1 MNSMQSYRI
10 LILDDEKEICF
21 LLSALLKQMGYITDK
36 AYTIEEAMGKLSQQE
51 YDLVFLDLNL
61 PDGLGYHLV
70 PSIKDCCPACK
81 IVMIS
86 AHDGMLRQLKAEME
100 GIDFYIFKPFN
111 RAKISEA
118 LIELNMLTQTNKQQN

>member
-1 MNSMQSYRI
+1 MLSNKI

-21 LLSALLKQMGYITDK
+21 LLSALLKQMGYIPDK
-36 AYTIEEAMGKLSQQE
+36 AYTMEEALQKFSFQQ

-70 PSIKDCCPACK
+70 PRIKEHNPACK

-86 AHDGMLRQLKAEME
+86 AHDGMLRQLKAETD

-118 LIELNMLTQTNKQQN
+118 LSELNMMTETKK

>member
-1 MNSMQSYRI
+1 MQRKKI

-21 LLSALLKQMGYITDK
+21 LLSALLKQMGYIPDK
-36 AYTIEEAMGKLSQQE
+36 AYTIEEALHKFNRE
-51 YDLVFLDLNL
+51 RYDLVFLDLNL

-70 PSIKDCCPACK
+70 PQIKSHNPKCK

-86 AHDGMLRQLKAEME
+86 AHDGMLRQLKTETE

-118 LIELNMLTQTNKQQN
+118 LSELNMITEINKN

>member
-1 MNSMQSYRI
+1 MQGKRI

-21 LLSALLKQMGYITDK
+21 LLSALLRQMGYVTDQ
-36 AYTIEEAMGKLSQQE
+36 AYTIEQAIKKFDNNT

-70 PSIKDCCPACK
+70 PLIKKHNHLSK

-86 AHDGMLRQLKAEME
+86 AHDGMLKQLENEME
-100 GIDFYIFKPFN
+100 DIDFYIYKPFN
-111 RAKISEA
+111 QKKISEA
-118 LIELNMLTQTNKQQN
+118 LKQLHMMSEPNK